1 MSVMPEQ
8 QLRLTPE
15 PVREEDQALVFAAAS
30 IVREM
35 ARYRSS
41 RPVREVVSNNLCY
54 RLEGHRLPNSPEAT
68 GPIVLVFVDAATEQ
82 LPNDDVLRRSFG
94 LTRKEACVARLI
106 ADARTNDEI
115 ADELCISPHT
125 ARHHTERILA
135 KLGAKSRTK
144 VRNALV
150 NSVSSLVGG

>member
-1 MSVMPEQ
+1 M
-8 QLRLTPE
+8 
-15 PVREEDQALVFAAAS
+15 AS
-30 IVREM
+30 
-35 ARYRSS
+35 YGSS
-41 RPVREVVSNNLCY
+41 RPVREVVSNNRCY

-68 GPIVLVFVDAATEQ
+68 GPIVLVFVDAATAQ